1 MDKLRFQVRGAKV
14 VYPPGTP
21 LDKLPKVVREG
32 LPEYVIVR
40 GSADPKAS
48 QPSATRRS
56 QPDASTSQ
64 GADAGGDGNGG
75 DNGDDQGGAKAK

>member
-21 LDKLPKVVREG
+21 LDKLPKAVREG

-48 QPSATRRS
+48 QPSTT
-56 QPDASTSQ
+56 QGSQ
-64 GADAGGDGNGG
+64 GADVGDDAGDDGG